1 MMKNKISFIT
11 ELLDSKKIQ
20 ASQKERLFQL
30 TANEL
35 KKNEERDEKIL
46 SEIEAIK
53 KQLTNISE
61 GKVNI
66 TESGASHPPDSEG
79 TTKPSGS
86 SKNSKYHNPKIISV
100 FLKNFRENTNL
111 KFSTHIWDSIEKY
124 ADIDTFIIGLEAD
137 KKNFKFSNLFNHN
150 ADLYNL
156 INYFLYKPKQE
167 IVDGIP
173 KYGWP
178 NLNEIK
184 IGWQFPGSLLIDWC
198 RKNYDNQLDSSN
210 FKFPMQFSLP
220 QNLKPK
226 KRIGGITISTFENVV
241 NVFKNEIEF
250 RDNYLYEEIEKKRNM
265 IIPDFKV
272 ESFESLK
279 GIQFY
284 TYTRGVTLAIGRIF
298 EMFKKNEI
306 AKTITINAT
315 LHDNIFT
322 LTITQNDSFPTK
334 KIDLNNLKNFIG
346 GDTNDIIKN
355 VFSLCDYSIISKFK
369 IINGEE
375 KMGEFKILF
384 NDAEYDLKSLISN
397 PEFITIEDNVEGFT
411 HQFKFYL

>member
-1 MMKNKISFIT
+1 MNDKISFIT
-11 ELLDSKKIQ
+11 ELLNSNKIE
-20 ASQKERLFQL
+20 ASQKERLILL

-35 KKNEERDEKIL
+35 KKNNEIDEKIFA
-46 SEIEAIK
+46 EIEAIK
-53 KQLTNISE
+53 KQLTNISTKE
-61 GKVNI
+61 AFNSPDIEETPQI
-66 TESGASHPPDSEG
+66 TDDI
-79 TTKPSGS
+79 K
-86 SKNSKYHNPKIISV
+86 KIKYHNPKIIID

-111 KFSTHIWDSIEKY
+111 KFSTHIWDIKEKY
-124 ADIDTFIIGLEAD
+124 TDINGFINGLEQD
-137 KKNFKFSNLFNHN
+137 KKDYQFSNLYNHN
-150 ADLYNL
+150 IDLYNL

-167 IVDGIP
+167 FEDGVP

-178 NLNEIK
+178 NLLDIK
-184 IGWQFPGSLLIDWC
+184 IGWQFPNTVLIDWC
-198 RKNYDNQLDSSN
+198 KKNYDNQLQSSN
-210 FKFPMQFSLP
+210 FKYPMQFPLP

-226 KRIGGITISTFENVV
+226 KRINEKTISTFENVV

-284 TYTRGVTLAIGRIF
+284 TYTRGVIIAIGRIF

-306 AKTITINAT
+306 SKKITINHK
-315 LHDNIFT
+315 LEDNIFT
-322 LTITQNDSFPTK
+322 LTITQIGSFPTK
-334 KIDLNNLKNFIG
+334 KIDLYNLKNFIG

-355 VFSLCDYSIISKFK
+355 VFSLSDYSIISKFK
-369 IINGEE
+369 TSKDEEIVGEL
-375 KMGEFKILF
+375 KILSQETKY
-384 NDAEYDLKSLISN
+384 NLKSLITDPKFSK
-397 PEFITIEDNVEGFT
+397 IEDNVEGFT